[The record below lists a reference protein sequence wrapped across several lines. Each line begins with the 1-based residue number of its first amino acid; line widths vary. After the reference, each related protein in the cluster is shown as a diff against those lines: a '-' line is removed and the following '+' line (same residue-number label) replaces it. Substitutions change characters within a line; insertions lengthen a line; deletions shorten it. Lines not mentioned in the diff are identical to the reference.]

1 MAFTMN
7 DIKYDGSKSAEENLK
22 NMYKYMNNMVTLL
35 NYTLNNLDAS
45 DIVISSGDSL
55 NELYE
60 SGALR
65 GADGRNGRDGAD
77 GIDGEDGRDGVD
89 GVGVPSG
96 GSTGQVLAKRSAT
109 DYDTYWAN
117 IEDLIGE

>member
-7 DIKYDGSKSAEENLK
+7 DLKYDSSKSAEENLRSI
-22 NMYKYMNNMVTLL
+22 YKYLNNMVTLL

-45 DIVISSGDSL
+45 DIVISNGDSL

-77 GIDGEDGRDGVD
+77 GLN
-89 GVGVPSG
+89 GVGVPRG
-96 GSTGQVLAKRSAT
+96 GLTGQVLRKLSDD
-109 DYDTYWAN
+109 DYDTEW
-117 IEDLIGE
+117 ITI